1 MRRLKAAFG
10 HTVHTSFH
18 RIWRIVDADL
28 LAEQWQPDLQFLALA
43 PTTSQQQLVAR
54 YQASGLFNID
64 WIATT
69 GLEAGDVITA
79 IPERSEVGVLYRE
92 SDVHH
97 SLQLTNRCN
106 SYCLMCSQ
114 PPTSKDDGWMVQE
127 TLDVIRHM
135 NTPPQ
140 VLGLSGGEPLL
151 LGPHLRTVLDLIC
164 EQHSGTRVE
173 ILTNGRLLADLHL
186 SRAVLDRL
194 TTPVTWLVPLYGHA
208 DFLHDFVVQA
218 PGAFEQTISG
228 LLNLQH
234 YRQPIQ
240 LRIVLIQPV
249 LENLS
254 ELCTFI
260 GRNLPFVKEVALMAC
275 EPIGFALA
283 NRELCE
289 VDLLD
294 WQETLQHA
302 ARQLARHSVPFLF
315 MNAPLCALPRAL
327 HPYAHRSIS
336 DWKNVYAP
344 DCDVCQMKPS
354 CSGFFAWHE
363 QGWKPTKVIQIMKEE
378 YAE

>member
-1 MRRLKAAFG
+1 MRRLKAEFG
-10 HTVHTSFH
+10 QTVKD
-18 RIWRIVDADL
+18 RYRVWRVVDTDL
-28 LAEQWQPDLQFLALA
+28 LAAQWQADLQFLVQA
-43 PTTSQQQLVAR
+43 PTSSQRNLVAQ
-54 YQASGLFNID
+54 YQASGLSNVD
-64 WIATT
+64 WVTAT
-69 GLEAGDVITA
+69 GLEAGDIVA
-79 IPERSEVGVLYRE
+79 AAPGRSEVTVLHRE

-114 PPTSKDDGWMVQE
+114 PPTPQDDTWMIQE
-127 TLDVIRHM
+127 TLEAIRHL
-135 NTPPQ
+135 TVSPQ

-151 LGPHLRTVLDLIC
+151 LGAHLRTVLNSVGS
-164 EQHSGTRVE
+164 QHPGTRVE
-173 ILTNGRLLADLHL
+173 LLTNGRLLAGVDQ
-186 SRAVLDRL
+186 SRTLL
-194 TTPVTWLVPLYGHA
+194 KGLNTPVTWLVPLYGHA

-240 LRIVLIQPV
+240 LRIVLIRPV
-249 LENLS
+249 LENLPA
-254 ELCTFI
+254 LCTFI

-289 VDLLD
+289 VDLLE
-294 WQETLQHA
+294 WQETLQRA
-302 ARQLARHSVPFLF
+302 ARQLTRHSLPFLF

-336 DWKNVYAP
+336 DWKHVYAP
-344 DCDVCQMKPS
+344 ACETCQMKSS

-363 QGWKPTKVIQIMKEE
+363 RGWKPSKVIQIMNEE
-378 YAE
+378 YAA

>member
-1 MRRLKAAFG
+1 MRRLKAKFG
-10 HTVHTSFH
+10 LTVEKGY
-18 RIWRIVDADL
+18 RVWRVIDADL
-28 LAEQWQPDLQFLALA
+28 LATQWQADLQFLVQA
-43 PTTSQQQLVAR
+43 PTSSQRNLVAQ
-54 YQASGLFNID
+54 YQASGLSNVD
-64 WIATT
+64 WIAAT
-69 GLEAGDVITA
+69 GLEAGDIVA
-79 IPERSEVGVLYRE
+79 ADPGRSEVVVLYRE

-114 PPTSKDDGWMVQE
+114 PPTPQDDAWMIEE
-127 TLDVIRHM
+127 TLDAIRHL
-135 NTPPQ
+135 TVSPQ

-151 LGPHLRTVLDLIC
+151 LGPHLRTVLDSMG
-164 EQHSGTRVE
+164 EQHPGTRVE
-173 ILTNGRLLADLHL
+173 LLTNGRLLAGLDQSRTLLNGL
-186 SRAVLDRL
+186 S
-194 TTPVTWLVPLYGHA
+194 TPVTWLVPLYGHA

-228 LLNLQH
+228 LLNLQR

-240 LRIVLIQPV
+240 LRIVLIRPV

-254 ELCTFI
+254 ALCTFI

-294 WQETLQHA
+294 WQETLQQA

-327 HPYAHRSIS
+327 HSHAHRSIS

-344 DCDVCQMKPS
+344 ACDACQMKSS
-354 CSGFFAWHE
+354 CSGFFSWHE
-363 QGWKPTKVIQIMKEE
+363 RGWKPAKVIQIMNEE
-378 YAE
+378 YAA